1 MEEKAHGLER
11 DRFKRDHALAFLT
24 RAIHVLVP
32 RKMREPKTIAL

>member
-1 MEEKAHGLER
+1 MEEKARGLER

-24 RAIHVLVP
+24 SAIVVVP